1 MGRKAGRNSD
11 GGRDQTGPKSHSKTW
26 SHEAWT
32 QILAVLG
39 DLSRKISFIFS
50 LVLHL
55 PRVPLLSLP
64 ALLLV
69 WLIETLCTASL
80 CPIFFFFFLTFSKI
94 FYFIF
99 KLILTRELSFF

>member
-1 MGRKAGRNSD
+1 MGW
-11 GGRDQTGPKSHSKTW
+11 GGRQAGIQMEAETKQDSKSHSKTW

-32 QILAVLG
+32 HILAVLG
-39 DLSRKISFIFS
+39 DLSRKVSFIFS

-69 WLIETLCTASL
+69 WLIESPVYGISL
-80 CPIFFFFFLTFSKI
+80 P
-94 FYFIF
+94 YV
-99 KLILTRELSFF
+99 LILTRKLSIF